1 MSHKANRNPKGLREM
16 VATISFLSA
25 SVLLVATIVSG
36 APVIDKDLQ
45 LINKGSF
52 IFKMFW
58 QE

>member
-16 VATISFLSA
+16 MATISFLAA

-52 IFKMFW
+52 IFKMF
-58 QE
+58 